1 MTSDRLIA
9 GRYRLTD
16 PIGTGAM
23 GVVWRATDVRLRRT
37 VAVKQVLLAP
47 GLTGTQALEG
57 KLRAMREGRIAARLH
72 HPNAITVFDV
82 AEEDGQ
88 PWLVMEYMNAPSLA
102 VKLAGGVTLPPI
114 EVAGIGAQAAAALSA
129 AHDAGIM
136 HRDVKPANLLVG
148 DDGTVKLTD
157 FGISHATGDVTVTAT
172 GFLAGT
178 PAYLAPEIARGD
190 NPKPAADVF
199 ALGSTL
205 YAASE
210 GAPPFGEGDNPLA
223 VLHAVARGVVPEPK
237 NAGPLAPVLM
247 WLLTASADDRP
258 TMAQARV
265 ALEDVAAGRVPAL
278 PASATKILPM
288 SEAATSLIPPAG
300 APANG
305 GATAKSGAAA
315 LFGSGLAKAKAA
327 RSAISGRNSTG
338 APHASDVSGSA
349 ASGTGGNAA
358 SRADGAIG
366 RAAAGGA
373 GQAGAVRQAA
383 AGDPGLV
390 RPRDAAS
397 SAADGVERAGA
408 QAQLR
413 AEAAAGP
420 TDGSGLHPA
429 FPVPPSRTDRANNS
443 RAVLLLAAAVAA
455 FTVMLVVLVVTRD
468 RGGDSDRQAQVP
480 ASPVTVTTVVDG
492 KVSTVVIVP
501 EQETITVSAPPE
513 ALPSGATSTGATP
526 TGTSAKPTP
535 TTAKP
540 TSTTITTTPFG
551 PPTPDRINQFIAGY
565 YGMLPGNIGGAWAQ
579 LAPGYQAQ
587 TGGFGQYSSFWSSVR
602 SVTVGSITPS
612 GPNRA
617 VVTLTYQLAN
627 GTVTSE
633 NRWIQVSGD
642 AGNLQIAGSGV

>member
-37 VAVKQVLLAP
+37 VAVKQLLLAP
-47 GLTGTQALEG
+47 GLTGSQALEA

-102 VKLAGGVTLPPI
+102 AKLAGGATLPPL

-190 NPKPAADVF
+190 DPKPAADVF

-205 YAASE
+205 YAAVE

-237 NAGPLAPVLM
+237 QAGALEPVLM
-247 WLLTASADDRP
+247 WLLTASAEQRP
-258 TMAQARV
+258 TMAQARK

-278 PASATKILPM
+278 PATATKVLPL
-288 SEAATSLIPPAG
+288 SEAATTLLPQPS
-300 APANG
+300 APTG
-305 GATAKSGAAA
+305 GAAAKSGAAA
-315 LFGSGLAKAKAA
+315 LLGGGLALAKAA
-327 RSAISGRNSTG
+327 RSAI
-338 APHASDVSGSA
+338 
-349 ASGTGGNAA
+349 TGG
-358 SRADGAIG
+358 
-366 RAAAGGA
+366 
-373 GQAGAVRQAA
+373 
-383 AGDPGLV
+383 
-390 RPRDAAS
+390 S
-397 SAADGVERAGA
+397 SAAGTAGAPGVSVSGPSADRAATAAGTDARQHDGQDAVPGSDERAGSP
-408 QAQLR
+408 
-413 AEAAAGP
+413 AGP
-420 TDGSGLHPA
+420 PPAGPRPPARTGGS
-429 FPVPPSRTDRANNS
+429 NNS
-443 RAVLLLAAAVAA
+443 RAILLLAAVVAA
-455 FTVMLVVLVVTRD
+455 FTVMLIVLVVTRE
-468 RGGDSDRQAQVP
+468 RGTDPTQQALD
-480 ASPVTVTTVVDG
+480 PVTVTTVVDG

-501 EQETITVSAPPE
+501 EQETVTVSAPPSSTPTGPTTPG
-513 ALPSGATSTGATP
+513 ASSSAPATSTSGKPTATP
-526 TGTSAKPTP
+526 S
-535 TTAKP
+535 P

-551 PPTPDRINQFIAGY
+551 PPSPDRISQFIAGY

-587 TGGFGQYSSFWSSVR
+587 TGGYGQYSSFWSTVR

-612 GPNRA
+612 GENRA
-617 VVTLTYQLAN
+617 VVSLTYQLTN

-633 NRWIQVSGD
+633 NRWIQVSGTG
-642 AGNLQIAGSGV
+642 ANLQIAGSGV

>member
-47 GLTGTQALEG
+47 GLTGTQALEA

-102 VKLAGGVTLPPI
+102 VKISGGATLSPI

-205 YAASE
+205 YAAVE

-237 NAGPLAPVLM
+237 KAGPLGPVLM
-247 WLLTASADDRP
+247 WLLTADDAERP
-258 TMAQARV
+258 TMAQARR

-278 PASATKILPM
+278 PATATKVL
-288 SEAATSLIPPAG
+288 AL
-300 APANG
+300 
-305 GATAKSGAAA
+305 GATPAESPAPESGGVKAAG
-315 LFGSGLAKAKAA
+315 LLGSGLALAKAA
-327 RSAISGRNSTG
+327 RSAITGGSSGPTGGLVGPPPPAEPRVQDAAASANDIDSAAATEFIGGVGDIGGHSSGR
-338 APHASDVSGSA
+338 P
-349 ASGTGGNAA
+349 
-358 SRADGAIG
+358 
-366 RAAAGGA
+366 
-373 GQAGAVRQAA
+373 
-383 AGDPGLV
+383 
-390 RPRDAAS
+390 
-397 SAADGVERAGA
+397 
-408 QAQLR
+408 
-413 AEAAAGP
+413 
-420 TDGSGLHPA
+420 PA
-429 FPVPPSRTDRANNS
+429 FPVAPPRTDSSNN

-468 RGGDSDRQAQVP
+468 RGGDAGQQAQEP
-480 ASPVTVTTVVDG
+480 PSPVTVTTMVDG

-501 EQETITVSAPPE
+501 EQETITVSAPP
-513 ALPSGATSTGATP
+513 PSGATTAPPSTPATSSA
-526 TGTSAKPTP
+526 TSTPRP
-535 TTAKP
+535 TT
-540 TSTTITTTPFG
+540 TTVTTTPVG
-551 PPTPDRINQFIAGY
+551 PPTPERINQFIASY
-565 YGMLPGNIGGAWAQ
+565 YGMLPGNTGGAWSR

-587 TGGFGQYSSFWSSVR
+587 TGGFGQYSSFWSTVR

-612 GPNRA
+612 GPDRA
-617 VVTLTYQLAN
+617 VVSLTYHLTN
-627 GTVTSE
+627 GSVSSE
-633 NRWIQVSGD
+633 NRWIQVTGD